1 MYKQQIDCTEEELC
15 KEFKNLWPVFNRFWP
30 EYQHETRTSQQ
41 RFLGHI
47 LSIYNITHLGISKLL
62 HILISVAPS
71 TGSLERSFSK
81 LSNICYKERIQLTTK
96 HLNKLYLLC
105 QFKGSEMDCDR
116 AIKILENN
124 RIVL

>member
-62 HILISVAPS
+62 HILN
-71 TGSLERSFSK
+71 FF
-81 LSNICYKERIQLTTK
+81 
-96 HLNKLYLLC
+96 KLYLLC

>member
-15 KEFKNLWPVFNRFWP
+15 EEFKNLWPLFNRFWP

-47 LSIYNITHLGISKLL
+47 LSIYNITHVGISKLL
-62 HILISVAPS
+62 RILISVAPS

-96 HLNKLYLLC
+96 HLKHCTYCASL
-105 QFKGSEMDCDR
+105 KEV
-116 AIKILENN
+116 KW
-124 RIVL
+124 IVTEPLKSWKTIA